1 LKLKLICVT
10 LLICSVFGCRQRVE
24 SDYMKDTIQGNTRI
38 IKFYYIADID
48 SIIAVTVERAR
59 KEGWILDSTYDNRF
73 VFHKNK

>member
-1 LKLKLICVT
+1 
-10 LLICSVFGCRQRVE
+10 
-24 SDYMKDTIQGNTRI
+24 MKDTIQGNTRI